1 MSDAKRLKT
10 DDGEP
15 AAQEDP
21 VAVGEEEEVKALEA
35 MTVVFNAV
43 ADMQEELE
51 KVRKGVVLCAVSSD
65 DQC

>member
-1 MSDAKRLKT
+1 MSDAKRLKK

-51 KVRKGVVLCAVSSD
+51 KVGLRMLASC